1 MKNLVERPYCPVD
14 DLSCPYYS
22 IKTGEC
28 RMYDEEGYLPYD
40 EHGCDAF
47 YGLEED
53 EDEE

>member
-14 DLSCPYYS
+14 DFSCPYYS
-22 IKTGEC
+22 IKTGKC
-28 RMYDEEGYLPYD
+28 KMYDKEGCLPYD
-40 EHGCDAF
+40 ECDAF